1 MNEVKDN
8 NKVTIQILE
17 GLIKNQRCIIA
28 SRENAIKENDIR
40 IERVQSLIEKDCNLI
55 QNSIKTIEVLEHV
68 IEGYKDN

>member
-28 SRENAIKENDIR
+28 SRENAIKENDVR
-40 IERVQSLIEKDCNLI
+40 IARVQSLIEKDCNLI
-55 QNSIKTIEVLEHV
+55 QNSIKTIEVLEHA
-68 IEGYKDN
+68 IEDYKEK